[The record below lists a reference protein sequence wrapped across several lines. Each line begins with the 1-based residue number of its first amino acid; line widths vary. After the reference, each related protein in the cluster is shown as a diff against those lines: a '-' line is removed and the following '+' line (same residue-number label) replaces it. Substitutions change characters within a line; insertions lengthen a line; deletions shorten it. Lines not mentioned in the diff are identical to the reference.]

1 MIWVLLMALAAS
13 FSNHAWT
20 EGGVD
25 LTTDEA
31 LLMSE
36 SFPVPNN
43 PKATFDDDTG
53 PGDRLKVAY
62 SSTTITKGCGCDVAF
77 ATGMYTKIGHI
88 VSALQGEDLTGKGVE
103 WEPRAAQPESVAKMW
118 SKATMGWLSNFPG
131 LTVGTPLQK
140 KLVQLFLWLLAFA
153 IVCFGGFGWN
163 GNKRDFRQTYL
174 SIASLANLATVEEEK
189 SDAAQPNQRTAHA
202 VGVIEI
208 CDRFASM
215 DETKTLDS
223 VMKVT
228 ILENIKAIATGGLRA
243 LALDHKLDSR
253 LVSASNFTDGIDPLA
268 NLSSTA
274 RATPT
279 DVYILPSSEKI
290 RIPPAELLVLL
301 KAMAQEFDALSNDQ
315 IDALP
320 QLPLVVTRGPRIFD
334 TIRRFVLHVQAANIG
349 FVISLLAG
357 LTYKDNTAISV
368 FLSTP
373 VETIRML
380 PGTGAFSESGLG
392 FETAVPDIL
401 NRLPRDV
408 KFTPTLPQINMST
421 ETPANSRLPHS
432 SATASSLPSLC
443 SIWSAT
449 GRFRAW
455 LFHHRHLR
463 LWRRQFGPQLQ
474 QRLFIL
480 VPRRLR
486 YPRNGLHRDDVDLP
500 ALLGGTDR
508 FPRPFFDMHQRV
520 RAWGRR
526 PLWGNWFLFFAITV
540 VFFMIFP
547 ALYIPRLNAIDFMH
561 TGSDWEWGFVFVA
574 VIAFVVGAEAWK
586 RTKRIYLRRSQGPT
600 STNGDA
606 VVRVLVLR
614 WFP

>member
-163 GNKRDFRQTYL
+163 GNSCAPTEIAIEVFPSRSGLNHLKL
-174 SIASLANLATVEEEK
+174 SQRPGAEWSHIGEFPFDSEVKKDIDLFFLDTTTQEK
-189 SDAAQPNQRTAHA
+189 QIS
-202 VGVIEI
+202 
-208 CDRFASM
+208 
-215 DETKTLDS
+215 TK
-223 VMKVT
+223 
-228 ILENIKAIATGGLRA
+228 
-243 LALDHKLDSR
+243 
-253 LVSASNFTDGIDPLA
+253 
-268 NLSSTA
+268 TA